1 MTLAK
6 LLSHADH
13 AKGVH
18 FIATGGET
26 FVSYPDLFREAG
38 QVLYNLQ
45 LSGFKKGDELVFQ
58 LDDNREFITLFW
70 ACLLGGIIPVPLPFS
85 TGEESRLKLEN
96 VWVQL
101 ANPRLVCSENFRNN
115 YLQKTTTNPLVKSQI
130 SERAL
135 FYAGLHRSESQAA
148 LQEID
153 PKDIAFIQYSSG
165 STGSPKGVVLTHE
178 NLEANIEA
186 IISGARLSEEDKT
199 LGWMPLTHDMGLIG
213 FHLVP
218 LFRGIDQYVI
228 PTEMFVRRPG
238 IWLKIIGRERI
249 TITGSPNFG
258 YQHFLNYHREEDLSG
273 LDLSCLRIILNGAE
287 PISPL
292 VCRSF
297 LAFLKDYK
305 LEENVMFPVYGMAEA
320 CLAVTFPVSE
330 TYFKTLKVSRKS
342 LGTGSKVLPET
353 EASSDMIELVN
364 VGKPVEYIE
373 IRVCND
379 AGLVLEEGVA
389 GNIEIKGK
397 SVTSGYYRNSEASA
411 GLITNDWLKT
421 GDIGFVDQG
430 DLYVVGREKDV
441 IFINGQNYFSVDVEH
456 TVSRKL
462 TELENRVIAAGCTFG
477 GKETFLLFVQHRSGM
492 ETFYPLE
499 KELKKVLGAK
509 LSIVPDYIIPV
520 KSIPKTTSGKVQRFK
535 LVQEFLDGKF
545 NEIIRE
551 MREAN
556 VQASG
561 SEGEEAP
568 ASDFSSVS
576 EGINH
581 VLAEFRQ
588 ILNNPAIGP
597 NDGFFENGGD
607 SLKAS
612 VLITRLNERFQKEVS
627 IKDIFKSRTSAELAA
642 LYEKLDQSSVPGIT
656 ALTERAYY
664 PVSYTQQRLLMLE
677 ELAGDSTLNNIPLI
691 LKVDKSFDCEKA
703 IYCLNILLQRH
714 AVLRANFSFEN
725 NNYVQVISPRDLGN
739 NYQWRSVPD
748 MESWVSDF
756 VRPFDLAK
764 DLLVRT
770 DFAHIGENYYW
781 IIDFH
786 HVVTDGSSFGIFLQ
800 EFETLY
806 HGRENGENPTLKY
819 VDYAS
824 WQRDQFK
831 TDNKGA
837 AKGYWSAVFEELP
850 PVLDLPGRSRQV
862 STDYAAASVT
872 LQTGDELK
880 AQIHSF
886 CLEHGLTPFSVF
898 LGAYY
903 YLLYR
908 YSGQKDLM
916 VGCPV
921 AGRNIAGLEKI
932 IGPFINTIPLRA
944 QLDPQ
949 ENAVTYLTNIQHNF
963 LAALEFQD
971 YPFEQILEDIN
982 YVRSTDRNALFDVLF
997 LFQNF
1002 PAALEIDG
1010 KKISHVPLKKGYAIH
1025 ELTLEVWQ
1033 EEDDFR
1039 LTFDFLPARYPK
1051 DLIEK
1056 FSGHFKTVLEQLI
1069 TSSPKTQI
1077 EELNI
1082 LSPEEQRILTQDL
1095 SGKENCK
1102 PSQGSI
1108 AEQWKKSLV
1117 QNAGSTISCGSDTL
1131 DFADLDLLSDKL
1143 LVYFLEKGVKEGD
1156 FVGIYLNR
1164 SIEMLASIL
1173 ALLKIGAAYVPMDKA
1188 FPVQRIQQVTEA
1200 ADLAFIV
1207 TDEAQLSPEI
1217 NGQFII
1223 LDADAFTHDPSKAIN
1238 SATAQSVAYVIFTS
1252 GSTGVPKGVVI
1263 SHENVLSTLPE
1274 MSAVYGIGKQ
1284 DKILAISTISFDISV
1299 LELINSL
1306 LNGNSIALA
1315 TDEEAKEPEK
1325 ILDLIRKEQVSVI
1338 QGTPSRLKMFFEA
1351 DTQNTL
1357 ASVKKI
1363 LVGGEALPENLVN
1376 KILALNG
1383 PQLFNVYGPT
1393 ETTIWGTCKHI
1404 VSVEDIT
1411 VGRPLPNKLLYVLN
1425 EGTALQPPGIP
1436 GEICIGGVGVAGGYI
1451 NNAEKSKEVFGENP
1465 HDEGRLYR
1473 TGDFGYFREDG
1484 ELVLIGRKDNQVKIR
1499 GYRIEL
1505 GEVEQVILR
1514 DKQVKNAVVMTVK
1527 DSFDHLQLC
1536 AYIVGHS
1543 VTLNEE
1549 DVRTYLAALL
1559 PEFMVPSYIILM
1571 DRFELNA
1578 NGKVN
1583 KSLLP
1588 EPKQQSKREELL
1600 PPVTLTEKRIHKLW
1614 QEVLELNEIGINQNF
1629 FQLGG
1634 HSLTGT
1640 RLIATLFKEMKVKLS
1655 LKDLFSNPTIQ
1666 SLSAWIDTLHFSED
1680 QLIEPVG
1687 EKSLYLC
1694 SSAQERL
1701 YVLWEMERDALGYN
1715 MTGLFELKG
1724 EVNAEKVEAAFSRL
1738 YAKHAILRTNFE
1750 TRDGEIGQVVKP
1762 AAKLPMGIHEL
1773 NAGETPGELVV
1784 KLVKPFDLQQDQLIR
1799 VNLIRSEKRQHWLL
1813 CDMHHIIS
1821 DGFSTE
1827 LLIREFLAEYDGKG
1841 AEAERLNYLDY
1852 ANWQKKLVSE
1862 GHLKS
1867 QSAYWKTIYADEPS
1881 VLDIPADF
1889 TRPAFQSFEGGE
1901 FTIELSEELSG
1912 RCRDFAKNANSSLY
1926 AWFLSSFKVLLSK
1939 IAQTEDVIVGTPVAG
1954 RVNPASLSMIGLF
1967 VNTLALR
1974 TSVDP
1979 ELSFVELMN
1988 RVKNHV
1994 LDAYD
1999 NQDLPFE
2006 QLINE
2011 LNLPRDA
2018 SRNPLF
2024 DVMFA
2029 YQDERKQSF
2038 RSANMEVSKVT
2049 IDTDVSRFD
2058 LSLDVI
2064 ESKEKIALRFEF
2076 ATSLFKEET
2085 IREYA
2090 EYLQRILQQ
2099 VLEKP
2104 AVTIREIELL
2114 TSAEQIQL
2122 LALGNNIG
2130 SYPDQLFSDLIQQ
2143 SFQQYPD
2150 NIALRKGEK
2159 TYTYKELKEE
2169 SELLALVLSGKGLKK
2184 GDVIALLAKP
2194 EPSVFA
2200 AMIALLRIGAVYL
2213 PVDTEYPAERVTFM
2227 LSDSS
2232 AKWVICDRANADKV
2246 PQEKVL
2252 LLDEL
2257 KNENVTD
2264 FNLSEEA
2271 ISPDDIAYMIYTSG
2285 STGQPKGVPIRHLSL
2300 ADYVITYKKLVSMSE
2315 SDKVLQHSSIAFDT
2329 SIEEIFPILAAG
2341 GELVIPED
2349 RKDLSEMLKL
2359 IEDGAISVLS
2369 TSPLVLNYINEEYK
2383 NLGKLRILSVG
2394 GDELK
2399 MSYVNRLVRH
2409 AEIWNGY
2416 GPTESTV
2423 CITFYKLKGDET
2435 SIPIGKP
2442 IANREVLIIDKDGK
2456 LLPKGFKGELC
2467 VAGAGL
2473 SPGYLNRPDLTDEK
2487 FVKHPFREE
2496 FLYKTGDLASWM
2508 EDGNLSFFGRNDH
2521 QVKIRGFRIEL
2532 GEIEAAIRQVSA
2544 CRDVAVIDRLD
2555 QNGSKYLCA
2564 YLVGVS
2570 AEQVPKDELKKLL
2583 ADYMI
2588 PTAYCE
2594 LEALPLTNN
2603 GKLDRKKLPEPAE
2616 LIAHE
2621 TILAETDKEELVLSL
2636 WKTVLNREEI
2646 GVTDNFFSVGGDSI
2660 KAIQFASRLKN
2671 YNLMVEIRDI
2681 FQFPTVRELAGLV
2694 KELKI
2699 TVDQNPY
2706 EGEVELLPVQL
2717 EFLASN
2723 QADPGFYSQGV
2734 KITSPE
2740 AFDTAILQQT
2750 WTSLLA
2756 HHDNLRSRFNLA
2768 EPSQTI
2774 GKSGE
2779 AEGFRITLSTNNS
2792 ISDQEIIEAQ
2802 TGIDLQNDPLV
2813 NILLNGEKT
2822 ELVLIIHHLLVD
2834 GISWRILLEDFE
2846 LIYRDLSAGKNFL
2859 LPPKTSLAGSWAT
2872 YLKEEYPSRPEWE
2885 KEQAYWIG
2893 LCQQE
2898 TAPIS
2903 VSASSGQTAYTSR
2916 TLIIDAERTQILK
2929 EKANEAFNTQL
2940 NDLLLT
2946 AFGEMWMKFSS
2957 ESRFSALIESHGR
2970 PDVSDEIDLTRSVG
2984 WFTSVFPVYFDFSQD
2999 NQGEHIKY
3007 TKEMLRNIPN
3017 LGVGYGVLRYYLQN
3031 PLVSA
3036 YEEPRISFNYLGE
3049 LENQESGFS
3058 VDPLAIDVTTSE
3070 HNKNLLYLDVNGFIK
3085 NNKLELNFT
3094 CNTAVFTE
3102 DELTALTDF
3111 YATSIDTIIAFCLGR
3126 EEAEITQ
3133 SDLTYEIDMDELD
3146 DIFGE

>member
-1 MTLAK
+1 MTLAN
-6 LLSHADH
+6 LLSHADD
-13 AKGVH
+13 ARGVH
-18 FIATGGET
+18 FIAVGGES

-70 ACLLGGIIPVPLPFS
+70 ACLLGGIVPVPLPFS

-96 VWVQL
+96 VWAQL
-101 ANPRLVCSENFRNN
+101 AKPRIVCSENFRNN
-115 YLQKTTTNPLVKSQI
+115 YLQKTTTNPLIKSQI
-130 SERAL
+130 SEQAL
-135 FYAGLHRSESQAA
+135 FYTALHKSDNQAV

-153 PKDIAFIQYSSG
+153 KKDIAFIQYSSG

-218 LFRGIDQYVI
+218 LFRGIDQYII

-238 IWLKIIGRERI
+238 IWLKTISKERI

-287 PISPL
+287 PISPA

-297 LAFLKDYK
+297 LSFLKDYK

-330 TYFKTLKVSRKS
+330 TYFKTQQVSRKS
-342 LGTGSKVLPET
+342 LGTGSKILTGVSPDT
-353 EASSDMIELVN
+353 IELVN
-364 VGKPVEYIE
+364 VGRPVEHIE
-373 IRVCND
+373 IRVCD
-379 AGLVLEEGVA
+379 DSGSVLEEGFA

-411 GLITNDWLKT
+411 GLITDDWLKT
-421 GDIGFVDQG
+421 GDIGFIDQG

-441 IFINGQNYFSVDVEH
+441 IFINGQNYFSVDVEN

-462 TELENRVIAAGCTFG
+462 TELENRVIAAGCTYG
-477 GKETFLLFVQHRSGM
+477 GKETFLLFIQHRSGM
-492 ETFYPLE
+492 EAFYPLE

-509 LSIVPDYIIPV
+509 LSIVPDFILPV

-535 LVQEFLDGKF
+535 LVQEFIDGKF
-545 NEIIRE
+545 EEIISEIRD
-551 MREAN
+551 AN
-556 VQASG
+556 VQVSG
-561 SEGEEAP
+561 SEG
-568 ASDFSSVS
+568 SD
-576 EGINH
+576 ETENH
-581 VLAEFRQ
+581 ILAEFRQ
-588 ILNNPAIGP
+588 ILDNASIGP

-607 SLKAS
+607 SLRAS
-612 VLITRLNERFQKEVS
+612 VLIARLNERFRKEVS
-627 IKDIFKSRTSAELAA
+627 IKDIFKSRTPAELAA

-677 ELAGDSTLNNIPLI
+677 ELTGDSTLNNIPLI
-691 LKVDKSFDCEKA
+691 LKVDKSFDCQKA
-703 IYCLNILLQRH
+703 ISCLNILLQKH

-739 NYQWRSVPD
+739 NYQWRLVPD
-748 MESWVSDF
+748 LESWVSDF
-756 VRPFDLAK
+756 VRPFDFTK

-770 DFAHIGENYYW
+770 DFAQVDESFYW
-781 IIDFH
+781 AIDFH
-786 HVVTDGSSFGIFLQ
+786 HAVMDGSSFGIFLS
-800 EFETLY
+800 EFEALY
-806 HGRENGENPTLKY
+806 HGRENAENPTLKY

-837 AKGYWSAVFEELP
+837 AKGYWSAVFEEIP
-850 PVLDLPGRSRQV
+850 PVLDLPQRSRQA
-862 STDYAAASVT
+862 STDYKADSVT
-872 LQTGDELK
+872 ARTGPDLK

-886 CLEHGLTPFSVF
+886 CLGHGLTPFSVF

-908 YSGQKDLM
+908 YSGQKDLI

-921 AGRNIAGLEKI
+921 AGRNIAGLEKV

-944 QLDPQ
+944 VLDPQ
-949 ENAVTYLTNIQHNF
+949 ENTAAYLTNIQHNF
-963 LAALEFQD
+963 LSALEFQD

-982 YVRSTDRNALFDVLF
+982 YVRNADRNALFDVLF

-1010 KKISHVPLKKGYAIH
+1010 KKISHIPLKKAYTIH
-1025 ELTLEVWQ
+1025 DLTLEVWQ
-1033 EEDDFR
+1033 EEDDFK
-1039 LTFDFLPARYPK
+1039 LTFDFLPSRYPK

-1056 FSGHFKTVLEQLI
+1056 FSRHFKTVLEQLL
-1069 TSSPKTQI
+1069 TSAPDTQI
-1077 EELNI
+1077 GELNI
-1082 LSPEEQRILTQDL
+1082 LSAEEQRTLTQDL
-1095 SGKENCK
+1095 SGKENCQ

-1108 AEQWKKSLV
+1108 AQQWKKSLA
-1117 QNAGSTISCGSDTL
+1117 QNAGSMISCGSDTL
-1131 DFADLDLLSDKL
+1131 DFAGLDQLSDKL
-1143 LVYFLEKGVKEGD
+1143 VVYFLERGVREGD
-1156 FVGIYLNR
+1156 FVGIYINR
-1164 SIEMLASIL
+1164 GFDMLASIL

-1188 FPVQRIQQVTEA
+1188 FPVQRIRQVIEA
-1200 ADLAFIV
+1200 ADLAFII
-1207 TDEAQLSPEI
+1207 TDEAELSPEI
-1217 NGQFII
+1217 TGNFIT
-1223 LDADAFTHDPSKAIN
+1223 LDPDAFTYDPSKAIN

-1252 GSTGVPKGVVI
+1252 GSTGVPKGVMI
-1263 SHENVLSTLPE
+1263 THENVLSTLPE
-1274 MSAVYGIGKQ
+1274 MSAVYGIGRQ

-1325 ILDLIRKEQVSVI
+1325 ILDLIRKQQVSVV
-1338 QGTPSRLKMFFEA
+1338 QATPSRLKMFFEA

-1363 LVGGEALPENLVN
+1363 LVGGEALPESLVN
-1376 KILALNG
+1376 RILELNG

-1393 ETTIWGTCKHI
+1393 ETTIWGTCKRI

-1436 GEICIGGVGVAGGYI
+1436 GEICIGGFGVARGYI
-1451 NNAEKSKEVFGENP
+1451 NNAEKSREVFGENP

-1514 DKQVKNAVVMTVK
+1514 DKQVKNAVVMTVR
-1527 DSFDHLQLC
+1527 DNFDHLQLC

-1543 VTLNEE
+1543 ATLNEE
-1549 DVRTYLAALL
+1549 DIRTYLAARL
-1559 PEFMVPSYIILM
+1559 PEYMIPSYIILM

-1588 EPKQQSKREELL
+1588 EPKQQAKTEELL
-1600 PPVTLTEKRIHKLW
+1600 SPVTLTEKRIQKLW
-1614 QEVLELNEIGINQNF
+1614 QEVLELNEVGINQNF

-1666 SLSAWIDTLHFSED
+1666 SLSAWVDTLHFSED

-1687 EKSLYLC
+1687 EKSHYAC
-1694 SSAQERL
+1694 SPAQERL

-1724 EVNAEKVEAAFSRL
+1724 EVHAGKVEDAFNRL

-1750 TRDGEIGQVVKP
+1750 TRDGEILQVVKP
-1762 AAKLPMGIHEL
+1762 AAKFPLRMHEL
-1773 NAGETPGELVV
+1773 NPGENTEELVA

-1799 VNLIRSEKRQHWLL
+1799 VNLIRSEQGQNWLL

-1827 LLIREFLAEYDGKG
+1827 LLIREFLTEYDGKG
-1841 AEAERLNYLDY
+1841 TEAGSLNYLDY
-1852 ANWQKKLVSE
+1852 ASWQKKLVSE

-1867 QSAYWKTIYADEPS
+1867 QEEYWKTIYADEPS
-1881 VLDIPADF
+1881 VLDIPVDF
-1889 TRPAFQSFEGGE
+1889 ARPAFQSFEGGE

-1974 TSVDP
+1974 TEVSP

-2038 RSANMEVSKVT
+2038 RSADMEVYKAS

-2076 ATSLFKEET
+2076 ATSLFKKET
-2085 IREYA
+2085 VQKYA
-2090 EYLQRILQQ
+2090 EYLQRIIRQ

-2104 AVTIREIELL
+2104 AVTIREIDLL
-2114 TSAEQIQL
+2114 TGAEQQHL
-2122 LALGNNIG
+2122 LELGDNTA
-2130 SYPDQLFSDLIQQ
+2130 SYPDRSFSGLIQE
-2143 SFQQYPD
+2143 SFELFPN
-2150 NIALRKGEK
+2150 NIALRKGDI
-2159 TYTYKELKEE
+2159 TYTYKELEE
-2169 SELLALVLSGKGLKK
+2169 ETHRLALALNSKGVKK

-2213 PVDTEYPAERVTFM
+2213 PVDTEYPAERIAFM
-2227 LSDSS
+2227 LNNSS
-2232 AKWVICDRANADKV
+2232 AGWVICDQVNSDKV
-2246 PQEKVL
+2246 PKGKVL

-2257 KNENVTD
+2257 KNEKQTD
-2264 FNLSEEA
+2264 YALSPEA
-2271 ISPDDIAYMIYTSG
+2271 VSLDDIAYMIYTSG
-2285 STGQPKGVPIRHLSL
+2285 STGQPKGVPIRHVSL
-2300 ADYVITYKKLVSMSE
+2300 ADYVITYKNLVSLSE
-2315 SDKVLQHSSIAFDT
+2315 NDKVLQHSSIAFDT
-2329 SIEEIFPILAAG
+2329 SIEEIFPVLAAG

-2359 IEDGAISVLS
+2359 IEDGSVTVLS
-2369 TSPLVLNYINEEYK
+2369 TSPLVLNYINEEFK
-2383 NLGKLRILSVG
+2383 HLGKLRLFSVG

-2399 MSYVNRLVRH
+2399 MNYLTRLVRH

-2423 CITFYKLKGDET
+2423 CITFYKIKGDET
-2435 SIPIGKP
+2435 SVPIGKP
-2442 IANREVLIIDKDGK
+2442 VSNREVLILGKDGK
-2456 LLPKGFKGELC
+2456 LLPRGFRGELC

-2473 SPGYLNRPDLTDEK
+2473 SPGYLNRPGLTAEK
-2487 FVKHPFREE
+2487 FVKHPFKEE
-2496 FLYKTGDLASWM
+2496 LIYKTGDLASWR

-2532 GEIEAAIRQVSA
+2532 GEIETAIRQVSA

-2555 QNGSKYLCA
+2555 QNGGKYLCA

-2570 AEQVPKDELKKLL
+2570 AEEVPRDELKKLL
-2583 ADYMI
+2583 ADYML
-2588 PTAYCE
+2588 PTAYCQ

-2616 LIAHE
+2616 LLSHE

-2636 WKTVLNREEI
+2636 WKMVLNREEI

-2723 QADPGFYSQGV
+2723 QPDPGFYSQGV

-2740 AFDTAILQQT
+2740 VFDPVILQQT
-2750 WTSLLA
+2750 WTALLA
-2756 HHDNLRSRFNLA
+2756 HHDNLRSHFNLA
-2768 EPSQTI
+2768 EQSQVI
-2774 GKSGE
+2774 GKIGE
-2779 AEGFRITLSTNNS
+2779 NEYFRITHSDSNF
-2792 ISDQEIIEAQ
+2792 ISDKEITAAQ
-2802 TGIDLQNDPLV
+2802 TGIDLQKDPLV
-2813 NILLNGEKT
+2813 HLLLNRGKT
-2822 ELVLIIHHLLVD
+2822 ELVLIIHHLLTD
-2834 GISWRILLEDFE
+2834 GISWRVLLEDFE
-2846 LIYRDLSAGKNFL
+2846 QVYRDLSAGKNFL

-2872 YLKEEYPSRPEWE
+2872 YLKEEYPARTEWE
-2885 KEQAYWIG
+2885 KEQAYWTGI
-2893 LCQQE
+2893 CQQE
-2898 TAPIS
+2898 TTSIS
-2903 VSASSGQTAYTSR
+2903 VSPGQAVYSSR

-2929 EKANEAFNTQL
+2929 ERANEAFNTQL

-2957 ESRFSALIESHGR
+2957 GSRFAALIESHGR

-2999 NQGEHIKY
+2999 DPGEHIKY

-3049 LENQESGFS
+3049 FENQESSFT
-3058 VDPLAIDVTTSE
+3058 VDPLEIHVTTSE
-3070 HNKNLLYLDVNGFIK
+3070 HNENLLYLDVNGFIK
-3085 NNKLELNFT
+3085 ENKLELNFT
-3094 CNTAVFTE
+3094 CNNAAFTE
-3102 DELTALTDF
+3102 EELDALTQF
-3111 YATSIDTIIAFCLGR
+3111 YETSIDTIIAFCLGR